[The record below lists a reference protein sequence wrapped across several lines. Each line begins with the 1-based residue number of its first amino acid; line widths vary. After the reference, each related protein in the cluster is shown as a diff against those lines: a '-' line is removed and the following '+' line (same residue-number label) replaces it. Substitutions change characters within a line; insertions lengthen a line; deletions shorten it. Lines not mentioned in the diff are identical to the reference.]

1 MFLTNISAEQKI
13 CYIAWVEVGNFSN
26 NCAVALENLNF
37 NEKKVIVS
45 GIINKV
51 IATQKDVQ
59 VYGAFGLNEI
69 YVKLFT
75 EDRHRQDA
83 TRPHYPIT
91 NTNFPSI
98 PFEFTVQLPPPRKQ
112 RLIIQRDFLGRIENS
127 VPPPA

>member
-75 EDRHRQDA
+75 EDRNCGVAECREEHA
-83 TRPHYPIT
+83 
-91 NTNFPSI
+91 
-98 PFEFTVQLPPPRKQ
+98 V
-112 RLIIQRDFLGRIENS
+112 
-127 VPPPA
+127 